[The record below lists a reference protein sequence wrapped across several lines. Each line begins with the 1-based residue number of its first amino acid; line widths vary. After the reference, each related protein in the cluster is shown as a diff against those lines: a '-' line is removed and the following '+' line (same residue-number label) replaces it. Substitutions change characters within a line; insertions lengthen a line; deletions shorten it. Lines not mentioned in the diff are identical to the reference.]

1 MRWFKI
7 FLFLSIL
14 VQTNNT
20 LSAQN
25 LAVKELDETIK
36 EDTACKLAKRQ
47 PNICKTRLFISFRNA
62 YVSTGRSRHTC
73 FKHMELRSQ
82 TVFRFLRIVFIKLDC

>member
-25 LAVKELDETIK
+25 LAVKELDESIK
-36 EDTACKLAKRQ
+36 EDTALSWQNDNPIFARHDSLLALEMLTYQ
-47 PNICKTRLFISFRNA
+47 LVEADTHVLITLNYSADSVPFIEES
-62 YVSTGRSRHTC
+62 
-73 FKHMELRSQ
+73 
-82 TVFRFLRIVFIKLDC
+82 I

>member
-25 LAVKELDETIK
+25 LAVKESK
-36 EDTACKLAKRQ
+36 EINVPPRTDATKSIHLSIYIYKVGAFFDLLGRTPPRPLA
-47 PNICKTRLFISFRNA
+47 LE
-62 YVSTGRSRHTC
+62 G
-73 FKHMELRSQ
+73 
-82 TVFRFLRIVFIKLDC
+82 